1 MDKARPANL
10 IAIAILVVWLYGT
23 LVLTERRPGYIIT
36 LIGGIIATV
45 VPVIH
50 LRGTGIVNVVKSS
63 GGFFFLWTLFALGV
77 ARDIFH
83 HPLGARTVEP
93 TMGPVP
99 GSRRTRTMDANT
111 PAKFA
116 NASARLREDDGHSK
130 VKVSCGLEPT
140 NVRAL
145 SNARFSKARSWTRC
159 SARVR

>member
-1 MDKARPANL
+1 MKRSVMLTIASLLSILLIMLHVTDDIVRGMDKDRPANH

-77 ARDIFH
+77 LGIFSIIVSVRGLWN
-83 HPLGARTVEP
+83 PQ
-93 TMGPVP
+93 MGPVP
-99 GSRRTRTMDANT
+99 VV
-111 PAKFA
+111 
-116 NASARLREDDGHSK
+116 E
-130 VKVSCGLEPT
+130 EPEP
-140 NVRAL
+140 
-145 SNARFSKARSWTRC
+145 WTRH
-159 SARVR
+159 AREVRQRQRAIAGG

>member
-1 MDKARPANL
+1 MKRSVMLTIASLLSILLLMLHVTDDIVRGMDKAGPANF

-77 ARDIFH
+77 LGIFSII
-83 HPLGARTVEP
+83 LSVR
-93 TMGPVP
+93 
-99 GSRRTRTMDANT
+99 
-111 PAKFA
+111 
-116 NASARLREDDGHSK
+116 
-130 VKVSCGLEPT
+130 GLWNPQWGQ
-140 NVRAL
+140 
-145 SNARFSKARSWTRC
+145 SQ
-159 SARVR
+159 

>member
-1 MDKARPANL
+1 MKHSVMLTIASLLSILLLMLHVTDDIVRGMDKAGLANF

-77 ARDIFH
+77 LGIFSIILSVRGLWN
-83 HPLGARTVEP
+83 PQWGQ
-93 TMGPVP
+93 
-99 GSRRTRTMDANT
+99 SR
-111 PAKFA
+111 
-116 NASARLREDDGHSK
+116 
-130 VKVSCGLEPT
+130 
-140 NVRAL
+140 
-145 SNARFSKARSWTRC
+145 
-159 SARVR
+159 